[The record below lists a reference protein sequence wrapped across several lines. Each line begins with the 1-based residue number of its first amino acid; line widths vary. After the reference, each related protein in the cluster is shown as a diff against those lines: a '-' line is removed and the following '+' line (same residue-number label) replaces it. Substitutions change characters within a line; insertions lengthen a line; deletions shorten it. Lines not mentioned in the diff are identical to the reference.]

1 LVENSPSDTIDAAG
15 SLRFLILSPRFPKV
29 RLSELVVHADFLEVI
44 SAIGIEDLFTKKIQP
59 QSHAI
64 EVLGH
69 LIKVAAAKN
78 PALLIEYPK
87 SAERRAASGEQETGS
102 RECPRMAGD
111 GSSAQD
117 DRRIRKV
124 SCEKIAK

>member
-1 LVENSPSDTIDAAG
+1 M
-15 SLRFLILSPRFPKV
+15 RFLILSPRFPKV

-44 SAIGIEDLFTKKIQP
+44 SAIGIEDLFTNGNKIQP

-87 SAERRAASGEQETGS
+87 SAERRAASKKLALENALVWLVT
-102 RECPRMAGD
+102 
-111 GSSAQD
+111 
-117 DRRIRKV
+117 DRQLRT
-124 SCEKIAK
+124 IAESGK